1 MLPHNTH
8 TQNIYQNNILDEDEE
23 MNDNQIDFSGDNNGN
38 THMVGHGRH
47 RHLVKSPLGPPQPPT
62 LQRYEVGENIFEV
75 PLRYQ
80 LQYAIGQGAY
90 GIVCS
95 AYDSDLKENVA
106 IKKVFNIFEHDREFQ
121 KRVLREIKILKHFDH
136 ENIICLTDLIPPRS
150 YAKFQDVYI
159 VTDLMETDLRQIIKS
174 DQKLTDEHIQYFIYQ
189 ILRALK
195 YMHSANVLHRD
206 LKPQNLLLNSNC
218 ELKVCDFGLSRGIE
232 PQNPV
237 MSTPYVATR
246 WYRAPELLLM
256 WEQATKA
263 IDVWSVGC
271 IFAELLGR
279 KPFFPG
285 NNYLHQLDLVLDV
298 LGTPKDNEIRGC
310 EKGINYLKQLP
321 KRPTKDF
328 RLIFPNASPLALDL
342 LKKMLHFDP
351 LQRITVEQALEHP
364 YLANLHEPEDEPTCP
379 PFDFVFEEEAETADI
394 KQMIYNE
401 IMTWNLENNNV
412 QGDAIIFGEQ

>member
-1 MLPHNTH
+1 MFQQQQQHHDNFMVDDEEYQQQHHGRNGTH
-8 TQNIYQNNILDEDEE
+8 TA
-23 MNDNQIDFSGDNNGN
+23 S
-38 THMVGHGRH
+38 
-47 RHLVKSPLGPPQPPT
+47 GPPQRPV
-62 LQRYEVGENIFEV
+62 LQRYEVGDNIFEV
-75 PLRYQ
+75 PTRYQ

-95 AYDSDLKENVA
+95 AFDSDLNENVA
-106 IKKVFNIFEHDREFQ
+106 IKKVFNIFDHDREFQ

-136 ENIICLTDLIPPRS
+136 ENIICLSDLVPPRN
-150 YAKFQDVYI
+150 YDLFKDVYI

-174 DQKLTDEHIQYFIYQ
+174 DQKLSEEHVQYFVYQ

-232 PQNPV
+232 LSNPV

-263 IDVWSVGC
+263 LDIWSVGC
-271 IFAELLGR
+271 IMAELLGR

-285 NNYLHQLDLVLDV
+285 NNYLHQLDLILDV
-298 LGTPKDNEIRGC
+298 LGTPKDEDIKGC
-310 EKGINYLKQLP
+310 EKGVNYLKQLP
-321 KRPTKDF
+321 RRAGKDF
-328 RLIFPNASPLALDL
+328 RTIFPNASPAALDL
-342 LKKMLHFDP
+342 LKKMLHFNP
-351 LQRITVEQALEHP
+351 VKRITVEQALEHP
-364 YLANLHEPEDEPTCP
+364 YLANLHDPEDEPTCP
-379 PFDFVFEEEAETADI
+379 PFDFAFEDEAAKGDL
-394 KQMIYNE
+394 KAMLYNE
-401 IMTWNLENNNV
+401 IMAWNLEKNNV
-412 QGDAIIFGEQ
+412 SGDAIDISELQQQHQQ